1 MRRFL
6 ALGISS
12 LLLAITLPAQEE
24 LPKDPNEP
32 LDIEPPLLIQE
43 TPNKNVVHTTPDN
56 PAGQQV
62 LDPERVMIALE
73 KARKSAA
80 SGERLFKAGVIA
92 KVEAEHR
99 VLKVVRL
106 EADLAQAK
114 LEEAKEELAAEQ
126 ARVASGEIPESE
138 TAAAVSAL
146 AVATQEAEAAAAK
159 RDRAELDA
167 ATLNLQRQKKLLAMG
182 SGRKSEVSRAQEKV
196 SALQQSKE

>member
-6 ALGISS
+6 TLGISS
-12 LLLAITLPAQEE
+12 LLLAATLPAQEE

-43 TPNKNVVHTTPDN
+43 TPNKNVVHTTPDS
-56 PAGQQV
+56 PAGQQAV
-62 LDPERVMIALE
+62 DPERIMIALE
-73 KARKSAA
+73 KAKKSAA
-80 SGERLFKAGVIA
+80 SGERLFRAGIIA

-99 VLKVVRL
+99 ALKAVRL

-114 LEEAKEELAAEQ
+114 LEEAKEELAAGQ

-146 AVATQEAEAAAAK
+146 AAATHEAETAVAK
-159 RDRAELDA
+159 REAAELDA
-167 ATLNLQRQKKLLAMG
+167 ARLNLQRQKKLLAMG

>member
-6 ALGISS
+6 ACGISS
-12 LLLAITLPAQEE
+12 LLLAATLPAQEQ

-43 TPNKNVVHTTPDN
+43 TPNRNIVHTTPGS

-62 LDPERVMIALE
+62 LDPERIMIALE
-73 KARKSAA
+73 KAKKSAV
-80 SGERLFKAGVIA
+80 SGERLFKAGIIA
-92 KVEAEHR
+92 KVDAEHR

-114 LEEAKEELAAEQ
+114 LEEAKEELAAQQ

-138 TAAAVSAL
+138 TTAAVSDL
-146 AVATQEAEAAAAK
+146 AVATQQAEAAVAK
-159 RDRAELDA
+159 RDRAELEA
-167 ATLNLQRQKKLLAMG
+167 ATLNLLRQKKLLAMG

>member
-6 ALGISS
+6 WISS
-12 LLLAITLPAQEE
+12 LLLAAALPAQDE
-24 LPKDPNEP
+24 LPKDPSEP

-43 TPNKNVVHTTPDN
+43 SPNRNVVRTTPDSAAA
-56 PAGQQV
+56 PQP
-62 LDPERVMIALE
+62 LDPERIMIALE

-80 SGERLFKAGVIA
+80 SGERLYKGGIIA
-92 KVEAEHR
+92 KVEAENR

-114 LEEAKEELAAEQ
+114 LEVAKEDVAAQQ

-146 AVATQEAEAAAAK
+146 ALATQEAEAALAK